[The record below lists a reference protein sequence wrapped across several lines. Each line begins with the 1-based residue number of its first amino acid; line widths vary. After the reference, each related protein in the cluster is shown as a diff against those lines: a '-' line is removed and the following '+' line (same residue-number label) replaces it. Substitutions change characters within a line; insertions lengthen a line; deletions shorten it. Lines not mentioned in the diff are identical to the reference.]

1 MDYDYCLMSP
11 FHKRKTILIR
21 NNHFEW
27 KKEIIAKLGNYF
39 SFSHIVTKWFIAD
52 CSLFLNPNS
61 VTNALCDLKTSFS
74 KMFYDFKQMSHQG
87 QAIIF
92 DDVKGL
98 KDRKGRRWQNT
109 GLRKLLQSVKVKN
122 QDHRIGTELPYF
134 LKY

>member
-1 MDYDYCLMSP
+1 M
-11 FHKRKTILIR
+11 KER
-21 NNHFEW
+21 NL
-27 KKEIIAKLGNYF
+27 AKLGNYF
-39 SFSHIVTKWFIAD
+39 YFSHIVTKWFITD
-52 CSLFLNPNS
+52 CPLSMNPNS

-74 KMFYDFKQMSHQG
+74 KTFYDFKQMSHQG

-109 GLRKLLQSVKVKN
+109 ALRKLLQSVEVKN